1 MGRREKTEYVCSAC
15 GHVSLRWFG
24 KCPGCGAWDSLIEEK
39 SEGNTNSPHT
49 GLEVDADPVQL
60 AVADTVGMETRIPVD
75 VEELDRVLG
84 GGLVAGGLVLLG
96 GEPGIGKSTLLLQ
109 ILMRLA
115 RRGMKVLYASGE
127 ESLSQIRMR
136 AQRLGECPD
145 GLWSMCESSIENV
158 EKGVK
163 KLAPD
168 FLAIDSIQTM
178 CAPGITSAPGSVA
191 QVRESTARLMQ
202 IAKSRAIPTV
212 IVGHVT
218 KDGSIAGPRVL
229 EHLVDTVLYFEG
241 DRSHSFRLLRTVKNR
256 YGPSFEIGVFEMTE
270 AGLRQV
276 RNPSKLFMGSHAR
289 PVAGAVTVPCL
300 EGTRPLMVEIQ
311 ALVTESSMAM
321 PRRTVTGIETNRLAM
336 LIAVTQRQLDLPL
349 HQYDVFVNVAGGL
362 KISEPAADAGIV
374 AALVSSIREE
384 AIAPDCAIFGEIGL
398 TGELRPVGQAEL
410 RLREAA
416 RLGFNTCIMPASG
429 MSGVALP
436 EGMEV
441 IPADDLASAIKSA
454 GFSV

>member
-1 MGRREKTEYVCSAC
+1 
-15 GHVSLRWFG
+15 
-24 KCPGCGAWDSLIEEK
+24 
-39 SEGNTNSPHT
+39 
-49 GLEVDADPVQL
+49 
-60 AVADTVGMETRIPVD
+60 
-75 VEELDRVLG
+75 
-84 GGLVAGGLVLLG
+84 
-96 GEPGIGKSTLLLQ
+96 
-109 ILMRLA
+109 
-115 RRGMKVLYASGE
+115 
-127 ESLSQIRMR
+127 
-136 AQRLGECPD
+136 
-145 GLWSMCESSIENV
+145 
-158 EKGVK
+158 
-163 KLAPD
+163 
-168 FLAIDSIQTM
+168 
-178 CAPGITSAPGSVA
+178 
-191 QVRESTARLMQ
+191 
-202 IAKSRAIPTV
+202 
-212 IVGHVT
+212 
-218 KDGSIAGPRVL
+218 
-229 EHLVDTVLYFEG
+229 
-241 DRSHSFRLLRTVKNR
+241 
-256 YGPSFEIGVFEMTE
+256 MTE

-416 RLGFNTCIMPASG
+416 RLGFNTCIIPSSG

-436 EGMEV
+436 DGIEV